1 MPDFWALKFATWVAS
16 LHSLNWCKTGLLS
29 TKPVAFASEPIRDQ
43 PADFQTVAQSHPYT
57 VILQVTKSG
66 LDVVT
71 MNNDW
76 CHMKVGCLVNICM
89 LKVSCRFDLIPLL
102 ELQIHGGI
110 RHCSWASDFC
120 RASWFPTCVI
130 GGKVDFEGLPLEFR
144 LPVQRR
150 KEVLGVGLVN
160 DALWGNIVLEH
171 WHSTSASLAISNK
184 THTSS

>member
-43 PADFQTVAQSHPYT
+43 PADFQTVAQSQSYT

-89 LKVSCRFDLIPLL
+89 LKVSCRFDLTPPT
-102 ELQIHGGI
+102 
-110 RHCSWASDFC
+110 RASDTQCWVYRF
-120 RASWFPTCVI
+120 RSKINSLSVSTFISSKVI
-130 GGKVDFEGLPLEFR
+130 TTTLLR
-144 LPVQRR
+144 
-150 KEVLGVGLVN
+150 
-160 DALWGNIVLEH
+160 
-171 WHSTSASLAISNK
+171 STLLKNCLYSI
-184 THTSS
+184 

>member
-89 LKVSCRFDLIPLL
+89 LKVSCRFDLTPLL
-102 ELQIHGGI
+102 ELQIHSAPTGVAFDQAGASNWRRLCDYLAKQASTLTSRYSVRLGFVI
-110 RHCSWASDFC
+110 WQEEDRRHISRNLAATLHPGPAC
-120 RASWFPTCVI
+120 I
-130 GGKVDFEGLPLEFR
+130 
-144 LPVQRR
+144 
-150 KEVLGVGLVN
+150 
-160 DALWGNIVLEH
+160 IV
-171 WHSTSASLAISNK
+171 
-184 THTSS
+184 THVA

>member
-71 MNNDW
+71 VNNDW

-89 LKVSCRFDLIPLL
+89 LKVSCRFDLTPLL
-102 ELQIHGGI
+102 ELQIH
-110 RHCSWASDFC
+110 SD
-120 RASWFPTCVI
+120 A
-130 GGKVDFEGLPLEFR
+130 GKDRSNTALPPRRRSSQEEEIQCFL
-144 LPVQRR
+144 VQPRITWESFTLR
-150 KEVLGVGLVN
+150 VHTTLKKKL
-160 DALWGNIVLEH
+160 
-171 WHSTSASLAISNK
+171 TSGYD
-184 THTSS
+184 

>member
-89 LKVSCRFDLIPLL
+89 LKVSCRFDLTPLL
-102 ELQIHGGI
+102 ELQIHSAISGYVHEHKTKI
-110 RHCSWASDFC
+110 IYWAVQKNLVKGC
-120 RASWFPTCVI
+120 RQTLDYYCVSCELLSASI
-130 GGKVDFEGLPLEFR
+130 A
-144 LPVQRR
+144 
-150 KEVLGVGLVN
+150 
-160 DALWGNIVLEH
+160 DALWFVNMVCLPLIAER
-171 WHSTSASLAISNK
+171 N
-184 THTSS
+184 THEICLTQEC